1 MMMPS
6 GNENRQLKNCQKS
19 KIIIVA
25 TVIAVILVFAAAV
38 HTVETP
44 LDKSPHPDILREK
57 IETYKKFKEKYE
69 DKDFELNSYRVNR
82 TRLTDANHAGISLES
97 RFDLAY
103 EALLQLA
110 VTALRANHLR
120 VTSRGGHHALAMQ
133 TLDSSIGYPRE
144 KVGVQGDL
152 FEPMTRAPRG
162 ANERRADVR
171 REGIRS
177 MP

>member
-1 MMMPS
+1 ML
-6 GNENRQLKNCQKS
+6 ENLIGKGLESEPAEAEEIRRLLK
-19 KIIIVA
+19 KI
-25 TVIAVILVFAAAV
+25 
-38 HTVETP
+38 
-44 LDKSPHPDILREK
+44 D
-57 IETYKKFKEKYE
+57 
-69 DKDFELNSYRVNR
+69 